1 MITVN
6 KESWKA
12 FIQAKGIEKWFQR
25 DNLIILVLAGI
36 LLLVIALPTKDTSKA
51 KEGIPQQSKQNTI
64 DTTQNLMGSTTE
76 AQSQSKEQNESDG
89 DYLASLETRL
99 QKIISGM
106 GVGKVRVMIT
116 LQSSEE
122 LVVEKDKPLTRA
134 TTTERDSEGGS
145 RDVYQTDT
153 KEETIYTTVGNDSQ
167 PYVIKTLMP
176 TVEGVVVVA
185 EGAGIGENSKNISE
199 AVQAL
204 FGIEAHK
211 IKVLKL
217 KNNSK

>member
-1 MITVN
+1 MVN
-6 KESWKA
+6 KQSWKA
-12 FIQAKGIEKWFQR
+12 FIKSKGIEKWFQR
-25 DNLIILVLAGI
+25 DNFIILVLAGI
-36 LLLVIALPTKDTSKA
+36 LLLVIALPTKDTSKTN
-51 KEGIPQQSKQNTI
+51 EGTQQSKQNTI
-64 DTTQNLMGSTTE
+64 DTAQNLKGSTTE
-76 AQSQSKEQNESDG
+76 IQSQPNEQSESEG

-99 QKIISGM
+99 EKIISGM

-153 KEETIYTTVGNDSQ
+153 KEETIYTTIGNDSQ